1 MNCYVESGIHILNDT
16 TKDLENLNELGI
28 YLARET
34 NVDALKLL
42 KLIVLASET
51 KLLEKSFDINHVKT
65 YTDPFENSI
74 YNSIYK
80 RNETVFGNLAVNPQ
94 NLGLE
99 LADYILHNYKVDL
112 NIEYVA
118 MNIPNDFIVGYG
130 LDYDGF
136 GRNYPFTTGYTIFD
150 FFARSFARIEYDE
163 DPFYKRYDM
172 IDKKL
177 DMISYML
184 DYELLDNIQTDL
196 LLTYFDRCIQ
206 NKYSYTNEQLLK
218 MKEITNQVNSK
229 RQIILTVEELFKQD
243 KIKSDYSK
251 EELSKKLL
259 STNKDKDVNNPSDI
273 TESFNRLENYW
284 MLNDQCTYMLRTIPR
299 LVKEKVIK

>member
-74 YNSIYK
+74 YK

-112 NIEYVA
+112 GIE
-118 MNIPNDFIVGYG
+118 
-130 LDYDGF
+130 
-136 GRNYPFTTGYTIFD
+136 PFTSGYTIFD

-177 DMISYML
+177 DMVSYML
-184 DYELLDNIQTDL
+184 DYELLDNSQTDL

-259 STNKDKDVNNPSDI
+259 STNKDKDVNKPSDI

>member
-74 YNSIYK
+74 YK

-112 NIEYVA
+112 NIE
-118 MNIPNDFIVGYG
+118 
-130 LDYDGF
+130 
-136 GRNYPFTTGYTIFD
+136 PFTTGYTIFD

-206 NKYSYTNEQLLK
+206 NKYYYTNEQLLK
-218 MKEITNQVNSK
+218 MKEITDQVNSK

-259 STNKDKDVNNPSDI
+259 STNKDKDVNKPSDI

>member
-34 NVDALKLL
+34 NVDALKSL

-51 KLLEKSFDINHVKT
+51 KLLEKSFDINYVKT
-65 YTDPFENSI
+65 YTNSFE
-74 YNSIYK
+74 NSIYK

-94 NLGLE
+94 NFGLE

-112 NIEYVA
+112 GIE
-118 MNIPNDFIVGYG
+118 
-130 LDYDGF
+130 
-136 GRNYPFTTGYTIFD
+136 PFTSGYTIFD

-177 DMISYML
+177 DMVSYML
-184 DYELLDNIQTDL
+184 DYELLDNSQTDL
-196 LLTYFDRCIQ
+196 LLTCFDRCIQ
-206 NKYSYTNEQLLK
+206 NKYHYTKEQLLK
-218 MKEITNQVNSK
+218 MKEMINQVDSK
-229 RQIILTVEELFKQD
+229 QQIRLTIEDLFKQN

-259 STNKDKDVNNPSDI
+259 SANKDNNKSSDI
-273 TESFNRLENYW
+273 NKSFSRLENYC

>member
-28 YLARET
+28 YLARGT
-34 NVDALKLL
+34 NVDALKSL

-51 KLLEKSFDINHVKT
+51 KLLEKSFDINYVKT
-65 YTDPFENSI
+65 YTNSFE
-74 YNSIYK
+74 NSIYK

-94 NLGLE
+94 NFGLE

-112 NIEYVA
+112 GIE
-118 MNIPNDFIVGYG
+118 
-130 LDYDGF
+130 
-136 GRNYPFTTGYTIFD
+136 PFTSGYTIFD

-177 DMISYML
+177 DMVSYML
-184 DYELLDNIQTDL
+184 DYELLDNSQTDL

-206 NKYSYTNEQLLK
+206 NKYHYTKEQLLK
-218 MKEITNQVNSK
+218 MKEMINQVDSK
-229 RQIILTVEELFKQD
+229 QQIRLTIEDLFKQN

-259 STNKDKDVNNPSDI
+259 SANKDNSESSDI
-273 TESFNRLENYW
+273 TKSFSRLENYC

>member
-1 MNCYVESGIHILNDT
+1 MRGVIMNCYVESEIHILNDT

-34 NVDALKLL
+34 NVDALKSL

-51 KLLEKSFDINHVKT
+51 KLLEKSFDINYVKT
-65 YTDPFENSI
+65 YTNSFENSK
-74 YNSIYK
+74 YK

-94 NLGLE
+94 NFGLE

-112 NIEYVA
+112 GIE
-118 MNIPNDFIVGYG
+118 
-130 LDYDGF
+130 
-136 GRNYPFTTGYTIFD
+136 PFTSGYTIFD

-177 DMISYML
+177 DMVSYML
-184 DYELLDNIQTDL
+184 DYELLDNSQTDL
-196 LLTYFDRCIQ
+196 LLTCFDRCIQ
-206 NKYSYTNEQLLK
+206 NKYHYTKEQLLK
-218 MKEITNQVNSK
+218 MKEMINQVDSK
-229 RQIILTVEELFKQD
+229 QQIRLTIEDLFKQN

-259 STNKDKDVNNPSDI
+259 SANKDNNKSSDI
-273 TESFNRLENYW
+273 TKSFSRLENYC

>member
-28 YLARET
+28 YLARGT
-34 NVDALKLL
+34 NVDALKSL

-51 KLLEKSFDINHVKT
+51 KLLEKSFDINYVKT
-65 YTDPFENSI
+65 YTNSFENSI

-94 NLGLE
+94 NFGLE

-112 NIEYVA
+112 GIE
-118 MNIPNDFIVGYG
+118 
-130 LDYDGF
+130 
-136 GRNYPFTTGYTIFD
+136 PFTFGYTIFD

-177 DMISYML
+177 DMVSYML
-184 DYELLDNIQTDL
+184 DYELLDNSQTDL
-196 LLTYFDRCIQ
+196 LLTCFDRCIQ
-206 NKYSYTNEQLLK
+206 NKYHYTKEQLLK
-218 MKEITNQVNSK
+218 MKEMINQVDSK
-229 RQIILTVEELFKQD
+229 QQIKLTIEDLFKQN

-259 STNKDKDVNNPSDI
+259 SANKYNNKSSDI
-273 TESFNRLENYW
+273 TKSFSRLENYC

>member
-34 NVDALKLL
+34 NIDALKSL

-51 KLLEKSFDINHVKT
+51 KLLKKEFDINHVKT
-65 YTDPFENSI
+65 YTEPFE
-74 YNSIYK
+74 NSIYK
-80 RNETVFGNLAVNPQ
+80 RNETVFGNLTVNPQ
-94 NLGLE
+94 NVGLE
-99 LADYILHNYKVDL
+99 LADYILHNYKINL
-112 NIEYVA
+112 SIE
-118 MNIPNDFIVGYG
+118 
-130 LDYDGF
+130 
-136 GRNYPFTTGYTIFD
+136 PFDSGYTIFD

-177 DMISYML
+177 DMVSYML
-184 DYELLDNIQTDL
+184 DNELLDFGQTDL

-206 NKYSYTNEQLLK
+206 NKYHYTKEQLLK
-218 MKEITNQVNSK
+218 MKEMINQVDSK
-229 RQIILTVEELFKQD
+229 QQIRLTIEDLFKQN

-259 STNKDKDVNNPSDI
+259 STNKDKDVNESSAI
-273 TESFNRLENYW
+273 TESFNRLENYC
-284 MLNDQCTYMLRTIPR
+284 MLNDQCTYMLHTIPK

>member
-112 NIEYVA
+112 NIE
-118 MNIPNDFIVGYG
+118 
-130 LDYDGF
+130 
-136 GRNYPFTTGYTIFD
+136 PFTTGYTIFD

-259 STNKDKDVNNPSDI
+259 STNKDKDVNKPSDI

>member
-34 NVDALKLL
+34 NVDALKSL

-51 KLLEKSFDINHVKT
+51 KLLEKSFNINYVKT
-65 YTDPFENSI
+65 YTNSFE
-74 YNSIYK
+74 NSIYK

-94 NLGLE
+94 NFGLE

-112 NIEYVA
+112 GIK
-118 MNIPNDFIVGYG
+118 
-130 LDYDGF
+130 
-136 GRNYPFTTGYTIFD
+136 PFTSGYTIFD
-150 FFARSFARIEYDE
+150 FFARSFVRIEYDE

-177 DMISYML
+177 DMVSYML
-184 DYELLDNIQTDL
+184 DYELLDNSQTDL
-196 LLTYFDRCIQ
+196 LLTCFDRCIQ
-206 NKYSYTNEQLLK
+206 NKYHYTKEQLLK
-218 MKEITNQVNSK
+218 MKEMINQVDSK
-229 RQIILTVEELFKQD
+229 QQIRLTIEDLFKQN

-251 EELSKKLL
+251 KELSKKLL
-259 STNKDKDVNNPSDI
+259 SANKDKDVNKPSDI
-273 TESFNRLENYW
+273 TKSFSRLKNYC
-284 MLNDQCTYMLRTIPR
+284 MQNDQCTYMLRTIPM

>member
-34 NVDALKLL
+34 NVDALKSL

-51 KLLEKSFDINHVKT
+51 KLLEKSFDINYVKT
-65 YTDPFENSI
+65 YTNSFE
-74 YNSIYK
+74 NSIYK

-94 NLGLE
+94 NFGLE

-112 NIEYVA
+112 GIE
-118 MNIPNDFIVGYG
+118 
-130 LDYDGF
+130 
-136 GRNYPFTTGYTIFD
+136 PFASGYTIFD

-177 DMISYML
+177 DMVSYML
-184 DYELLDNIQTDL
+184 DYELLDNSQTDL
-196 LLTYFDRCIQ
+196 LLTCFDRCIQ
-206 NKYSYTNEQLLK
+206 NKYHYTKEQLLK
-218 MKEITNQVNSK
+218 MKEMINQVDSK
-229 RQIILTVEELFKQD
+229 QQIRLTIEDLFKQN

-259 STNKDKDVNNPSDI
+259 SANKDNNKSCDI
-273 TESFNRLENYW
+273 TKSFSRLENYC

>member
-94 NLGLE
+94 NFGLE

-112 NIEYVA
+112 NIE
-118 MNIPNDFIVGYG
+118 
-130 LDYDGF
+130 
-136 GRNYPFTTGYTIFD
+136 PFTTGYTVFD

-259 STNKDKDVNNPSDI
+259 STNKDKDVNKPSDI

>member
-112 NIEYVA
+112 NIE
-118 MNIPNDFIVGYG
+118 
-130 LDYDGF
+130 
-136 GRNYPFTTGYTIFD
+136 PFTTGYTVFD

-259 STNKDKDVNNPSDI
+259 STNKDKDVNKPSDI

>member
-34 NVDALKLL
+34 NVDALKSL

-51 KLLEKSFDINHVKT
+51 KLLEKSFDINYVKT
-65 YTDPFENSI
+65 YTNSFENSI

-94 NLGLE
+94 NFGLE

-112 NIEYVA
+112 GIE
-118 MNIPNDFIVGYG
+118 
-130 LDYDGF
+130 
-136 GRNYPFTTGYTIFD
+136 PFTSGYTIFD

-163 DPFYKRYDM
+163 DSFYKRYDM

-177 DMISYML
+177 DMVSYML
-184 DYELLDNIQTDL
+184 DYELLDNSQTDL
-196 LLTYFDRCIQ
+196 LLTCFDRCIQ
-206 NKYSYTNEQLLK
+206 NKYHYTKEQLLK
-218 MKEITNQVNSK
+218 MKEMINQVDSK
-229 RQIILTVEELFKQD
+229 QQIRLTIEDLFKQN

-259 STNKDKDVNNPSDI
+259 SANKDNNKSSDI
-273 TESFNRLENYW
+273 NKSFSRLENYC

>member
-28 YLARET
+28 YLARGT

-74 YNSIYK
+74 YK

-112 NIEYVA
+112 NIE
-118 MNIPNDFIVGYG
+118 
-130 LDYDGF
+130 
-136 GRNYPFTTGYTIFD
+136 PFTTGYTIFD

-163 DPFYKRYDM
+163 DHFYKRYDM

-177 DMISYML
+177 DMVSYML
-184 DYELLDNIQTDL
+184 DYELLDNSQTDL

-206 NKYSYTNEQLLK
+206 NKYHYTKEQLLK
-218 MKEITNQVNSK
+218 MKEMINQVNSK

-259 STNKDKDVNNPSDI
+259 STNKDKDVNKPSDI

>member
-74 YNSIYK
+74 YK

-112 NIEYVA
+112 NIE
-118 MNIPNDFIVGYG
+118 
-130 LDYDGF
+130 
-136 GRNYPFTTGYTIFD
+136 PFTTGYTIFD

-259 STNKDKDVNNPSDI
+259 STNKDKDVNKPSDI

>member
-34 NVDALKLL
+34 NVDALKSL

-51 KLLEKSFDINHVKT
+51 KLLEKSFNINYVKT
-65 YTDPFENSI
+65 YTNSFE
-74 YNSIYK
+74 NSIYK

-94 NLGLE
+94 NFGLE

-112 NIEYVA
+112 GIE
-118 MNIPNDFIVGYG
+118 
-130 LDYDGF
+130 
-136 GRNYPFTTGYTIFD
+136 PFTSGYTIFD

-177 DMISYML
+177 DMVSYML
-184 DYELLDNIQTDL
+184 DYELLDNSQTDL
-196 LLTYFDRCIQ
+196 LLTCFDRCIQ
-206 NKYSYTNEQLLK
+206 NKYHYTKEQLLK
-218 MKEITNQVNSK
+218 MKEMINQVDSK
-229 RQIILTVEELFKQD
+229 QQIRLTIEDLFKQN

-251 EELSKKLL
+251 KELSKKLP
-259 STNKDKDVNNPSDI
+259 STNKDNNKSSDI
-273 TESFNRLENYW
+273 TKSFSRLENYC
-284 MLNDQCTYMLRTIPR
+284 MLNDQCTYMLRTIPM

>member
-34 NVDALKLL
+34 NVDALKSL

-51 KLLEKSFDINHVKT
+51 KLLEKSFDINYVKT
-65 YTDPFENSI
+65 YTNSFENSI

-94 NLGLE
+94 NFGLE

-112 NIEYVA
+112 GIE
-118 MNIPNDFIVGYG
+118 
-130 LDYDGF
+130 
-136 GRNYPFTTGYTIFD
+136 PFTSGYTIFD

-177 DMISYML
+177 DMVSYML
-184 DYELLDNIQTDL
+184 DYELLDNSQTDL
-196 LLTYFDRCIQ
+196 LLTCFDRCIQ
-206 NKYSYTNEQLLK
+206 NKYHYTKEQLLK
-218 MKEITNQVNSK
+218 MKEMINQVDSK
-229 RQIILTVEELFKQD
+229 QQIRLTIEDLFKQN

-259 STNKDKDVNNPSDI
+259 SENKDNNKSSDI
-273 TESFNRLENYW
+273 NKSFSRLENYC

>member
-28 YLARET
+28 YLARGT
-34 NVDALKLL
+34 NIDALKSL

-51 KLLEKSFDINHVKT
+51 KLLEKSFDINYVKT
-65 YTDPFENSI
+65 YTNSFE
-74 YNSIYK
+74 NSIYK

-94 NLGLE
+94 NFGLE

-112 NIEYVA
+112 GIE
-118 MNIPNDFIVGYG
+118 
-130 LDYDGF
+130 
-136 GRNYPFTTGYTIFD
+136 PFTSGYTIFD

-177 DMISYML
+177 DMVSYML
-184 DYELLDNIQTDL
+184 DYELLDNSQTDL
-196 LLTYFDRCIQ
+196 LLTCFDRCIQ
-206 NKYSYTNEQLLK
+206 NKYHYTKEQLLK
-218 MKEITNQVNSK
+218 MKEMINQVDSK
-229 RQIILTVEELFKQD
+229 QQIRLTIEDLFKQN

-259 STNKDKDVNNPSDI
+259 SANKDNNKSSDI
-273 TESFNRLENYW
+273 NKSFSRLENYC

>member
-28 YLARET
+28 YLARGT
-34 NVDALKLL
+34 NVDALKSL

-51 KLLEKSFDINHVKT
+51 KLLEKSFDINYVKT
-65 YTDPFENSI
+65 YTHSFE
-74 YNSIYK
+74 NSIYK

-94 NLGLE
+94 NFGLE

-112 NIEYVA
+112 GIE
-118 MNIPNDFIVGYG
+118 
-130 LDYDGF
+130 
-136 GRNYPFTTGYTIFD
+136 PFTSGYTIFD

-177 DMISYML
+177 DMVSYML
-184 DYELLDNIQTDL
+184 DYELLDNSQTDL
-196 LLTYFDRCIQ
+196 LLTCFDRCIQ
-206 NKYSYTNEQLLK
+206 NKYHYTKEQLLK
-218 MKEITNQVNSK
+218 MKEMINQVDSK
-229 RQIILTVEELFKQD
+229 QQIRLTIEDLFKQN

-251 EELSKKLL
+251 EELS
-259 STNKDKDVNNPSDI
+259 
-273 TESFNRLENYW
+273 
-284 MLNDQCTYMLRTIPR
+284 C
-299 LVKEKVIK
+299 

>member
-34 NVDALKLL
+34 NVDALKSL

-51 KLLEKSFDINHVKT
+51 KLLKKEFDINHVKT
-65 YTDPFENSI
+65 YTDPFE
-74 YNSIYK
+74 NSIYK

-94 NLGLE
+94 NFGLE
-99 LADYILHNYKVDL
+99 LADYILRNYKVDL
-112 NIEYVA
+112 GIE
-118 MNIPNDFIVGYG
+118 
-130 LDYDGF
+130 
-136 GRNYPFTTGYTIFD
+136 PFASGYTIFD

-177 DMISYML
+177 DMVSYML
-184 DYELLDNIQTDL
+184 DNELLDISQTDL
-196 LLTYFDRCIQ
+196 LLTYFGRCIK
-206 NKYSYTNEQLLK
+206 NSYSYTNEQLLK

-229 RQIILTVEELFKQD
+229 RQIILTVEDLFKQD

-259 STNKDKDVNNPSDI
+259 STNNDKDVNKSSDI

>member
-34 NVDALKLL
+34 NVDALKSL

-51 KLLEKSFDINHVKT
+51 KLLEKSFNINYVKT
-65 YTDPFENSI
+65 YTNSFE
-74 YNSIYK
+74 NSIYK

-94 NLGLE
+94 NFGLE

-112 NIEYVA
+112 GIE
-118 MNIPNDFIVGYG
+118 
-130 LDYDGF
+130 
-136 GRNYPFTTGYTIFD
+136 PFTSGYTIFD

-177 DMISYML
+177 DMVSYML
-184 DYELLDNIQTDL
+184 DYELLDNSQTDL
-196 LLTYFDRCIQ
+196 LLTCFDRCIQ
-206 NKYSYTNEQLLK
+206 NKYHYTKEQLLK
-218 MKEITNQVNSK
+218 MKEMINQVDSK
-229 RQIILTVEELFKQD
+229 QQIRLTIEDLFKQN

-251 EELSKKLL
+251 KELSKKLL
-259 STNKDKDVNNPSDI
+259 SANKDKDVNKPSDI
-273 TESFNRLENYW
+273 TKSFSRLKNYC
-284 MLNDQCTYMLRTIPR
+284 MLNDQCTYMLHTIPR

>member
-34 NVDALKLL
+34 NVDALKSL

-51 KLLEKSFDINHVKT
+51 KLLEKSFDINYVKT
-65 YTDPFENSI
+65 YTNSFE
-74 YNSIYK
+74 NSIYK

-94 NLGLE
+94 NFGLE

-112 NIEYVA
+112 GIE
-118 MNIPNDFIVGYG
+118 
-130 LDYDGF
+130 
-136 GRNYPFTTGYTIFD
+136 PFTSGYTIFD

-163 DPFYKRYDM
+163 DSFYKRYDM

-177 DMISYML
+177 DMVSYML
-184 DYELLDNIQTDL
+184 DYELLDNSQTDL
-196 LLTYFDRCIQ
+196 LLTCFDRCIQ
-206 NKYSYTNEQLLK
+206 NKYHYTKEQLLK
-218 MKEITNQVNSK
+218 MKEMINQVDSK
-229 RQIILTVEELFKQD
+229 QQIRLTIEDLFKQN
-243 KIKSDYSK
+243 KVKSDYSK

-259 STNKDKDVNNPSDI
+259 SANKDNNKSSDI
-273 TESFNRLENYW
+273 NKSFSRLENYC

>member
-16 TKDLENLNELGI
+16 TKDLENLDELGI

-34 NVDALKLL
+34 NVDALKSL

-51 KLLEKSFDINHVKT
+51 KLLEKSFDINYVKT
-65 YTDPFENSI
+65 YTNSFE
-74 YNSIYK
+74 NSIYK

-94 NLGLE
+94 NFGLE

-112 NIEYVA
+112 GIE
-118 MNIPNDFIVGYG
+118 
-130 LDYDGF
+130 
-136 GRNYPFTTGYTIFD
+136 PFTSGYTIFD

-177 DMISYML
+177 DMVSYML
-184 DYELLDNIQTDL
+184 DYELLDNSQTDL
-196 LLTYFDRCIQ
+196 LLTCFDRCIQ
-206 NKYSYTNEQLLK
+206 NKYHYTKEQLLK
-218 MKEITNQVNSK
+218 MKEMINQVDSK
-229 RQIILTVEELFKQD
+229 QQIRLTIEDLFKQN

-259 STNKDKDVNNPSDI
+259 SANKDNNKSSDI
-273 TESFNRLENYW
+273 NKSFSRLENYC

>member
-1 MNCYVESGIHILNDT
+1 MRGVIMNCYVESGIHILNDT

-74 YNSIYK
+74 YK

-112 NIEYVA
+112 NIE
-118 MNIPNDFIVGYG
+118 
-130 LDYDGF
+130 
-136 GRNYPFTTGYTIFD
+136 PFTTGYTIFD

-259 STNKDKDVNNPSDI
+259 STNKDKDVNKPSDI

>member
-34 NVDALKLL
+34 NVDALKSL

-51 KLLEKSFDINHVKT
+51 KLLEKSFDINYVKT
-65 YTDPFENSI
+65 YTNSFENSI

-94 NLGLE
+94 NFGLE

-112 NIEYVA
+112 GIE
-118 MNIPNDFIVGYG
+118 
-130 LDYDGF
+130 
-136 GRNYPFTTGYTIFD
+136 PFTSGYTIFD

-177 DMISYML
+177 DMVSYML
-184 DYELLDNIQTDL
+184 DYELLDNSQTDL
-196 LLTYFDRCIQ
+196 LLTCFDRCIQ
-206 NKYSYTNEQLLK
+206 NKYHYTKEQLLK
-218 MKEITNQVNSK
+218 MKEMINQVDSK
-229 RQIILTVEELFKQD
+229 QQIRLTIEDLFKQN

-259 STNKDKDVNNPSDI
+259 SANKDNSKSSDI
-273 TESFNRLENYW
+273 NKSFSRLENYC

>member
-34 NVDALKLL
+34 NVDALKSL

-51 KLLEKSFDINHVKT
+51 KLLEKSFDINYVKT
-65 YTDPFENSI
+65 YTNSFENSI

-94 NLGLE
+94 NFGLE

-112 NIEYVA
+112 GIE
-118 MNIPNDFIVGYG
+118 
-130 LDYDGF
+130 
-136 GRNYPFTTGYTIFD
+136 PFTSGYTIFD

-177 DMISYML
+177 DMVSYML
-184 DYELLDNIQTDL
+184 DYELLDNSQTDL

-206 NKYSYTNEQLLK
+206 NKYHYTKEQLLK
-218 MKEITNQVNSK
+218 MKEMINQVDSK
-229 RQIILTVEELFKQD
+229 QQIRLTIEDLFKQN

-259 STNKDKDVNNPSDI
+259 SANKDNNKSCDI
-273 TESFNRLENYW
+273 TKSFSRLENYC

>member
-34 NVDALKLL
+34 NVDALKSL

-51 KLLEKSFDINHVKT
+51 KLLEKSFDINYVKT
-65 YTDPFENSI
+65 YTNSFENSI

-94 NLGLE
+94 NFGLE

-112 NIEYVA
+112 GIE
-118 MNIPNDFIVGYG
+118 
-130 LDYDGF
+130 
-136 GRNYPFTTGYTIFD
+136 PFTSGYTIFD

-177 DMISYML
+177 DMVSYML
-184 DYELLDNIQTDL
+184 DYELLDNSQTDL
-196 LLTYFDRCIQ
+196 LLTCFDRCIQ
-206 NKYSYTNEQLLK
+206 NKYHYTKEQLLK
-218 MKEITNQVNSK
+218 MKEMINQVELK
-229 RQIILTVEELFKQD
+229 QQIRLTIEDLFKQN

-259 STNKDKDVNNPSDI
+259 SANKDNNKSSDI
-273 TESFNRLENYW
+273 NKSFSRLENYC

>member
-28 YLARET
+28 YLARGT
-34 NVDALKLL
+34 NVDALKSL

-51 KLLEKSFDINHVKT
+51 KLLEKSFDINYVKT
-65 YTDPFENSI
+65 YTNSFENSI

-94 NLGLE
+94 NFGLE

-112 NIEYVA
+112 GIE
-118 MNIPNDFIVGYG
+118 
-130 LDYDGF
+130 
-136 GRNYPFTTGYTIFD
+136 PFTSGYTIFD

-177 DMISYML
+177 DMVSYML
-184 DYELLDNIQTDL
+184 DYELLDNSQTDL
-196 LLTYFDRCIQ
+196 LLTCFDRCIQ
-206 NKYSYTNEQLLK
+206 NKYHYTKEQLLK
-218 MKEITNQVNSK
+218 MKEMINQVDSK
-229 RQIILTVEELFKQD
+229 QQIRLTIEDLFKQN

-259 STNKDKDVNNPSDI
+259 SANKDNSKSSDI
-273 TESFNRLENYW
+273 NKSFSRLENYC

>member
-34 NVDALKLL
+34 NVDALKSL

-51 KLLEKSFDINHVKT
+51 KLLEKSFDINYVKT
-65 YTDPFENSI
+65 YTNSFE
-74 YNSIYK
+74 NSIYK

-94 NLGLE
+94 NFGLE

-112 NIEYVA
+112 GIE
-118 MNIPNDFIVGYG
+118 
-130 LDYDGF
+130 
-136 GRNYPFTTGYTIFD
+136 PFTSGYTIFD

-177 DMISYML
+177 DMVSYML
-184 DYELLDNIQTDL
+184 DYELLDNSQTDL

-206 NKYSYTNEQLLK
+206 NKYHYTKEQLLK
-218 MKEITNQVNSK
+218 MKEMINQVDSK
-229 RQIILTVEELFKQD
+229 QQIRLTIEDLFKQN

-259 STNKDKDVNNPSDI
+259 SANKDNNKSCDI
-273 TESFNRLENYW
+273 TKSFSRLENYC
-284 MLNDQCTYMLRTIPR
+284 MLNDQCTYMLHTIPM

>member
-34 NVDALKLL
+34 NVDALKSL

-51 KLLEKSFDINHVKT
+51 KLLEKSFDINYVKT
-65 YTDPFENSI
+65 YTNSFENSI

-94 NLGLE
+94 NFGLE

-112 NIEYVA
+112 GIE
-118 MNIPNDFIVGYG
+118 
-130 LDYDGF
+130 
-136 GRNYPFTTGYTIFD
+136 PFTSGYTIFD

-177 DMISYML
+177 DMVSYML
-184 DYELLDNIQTDL
+184 DYELLDNSQTDL
-196 LLTYFDRCIQ
+196 LLTCFDRCIQ
-206 NKYSYTNEQLLK
+206 NKYHYTKEQLLK
-218 MKEITNQVNSK
+218 MKEMINQVDSK
-229 RQIILTVEELFKQD
+229 QQIRLTIEDLFKQN

-259 STNKDKDVNNPSDI
+259 SANKDNNKSSDI
-273 TESFNRLENYW
+273 NKSFSRLENYC

>member
-34 NVDALKLL
+34 NVDALKSL
-42 KLIVLASET
+42 KLMVLGSET
-51 KLLEKSFDINHVKT
+51 KLLKKEFDINHVKT
-65 YTDPFENSI
+65 YTVPFE
-74 YNSIYK
+74 NSIYK
-80 RNETVFGNLAVNPQ
+80 RNETVFGNLASNPQ
-94 NLGLE
+94 NFGLE
-99 LADYILHNYKVDL
+99 LADYILHNYKVNL
-112 NIEYVA
+112 NIE
-118 MNIPNDFIVGYG
+118 
-130 LDYDGF
+130 
-136 GRNYPFTTGYTIFD
+136 PFTTGYTIFD

-177 DMISYML
+177 DMVSYML
-184 DYELLDNIQTDL
+184 DNELLDFGQTDL

-206 NKYSYTNEQLLK
+206 NKYHYTKEQLLK
-218 MKEITNQVNSK
+218 MKEMINQVDSK
-229 RQIILTVEELFKQD
+229 QQIRLTIEDLFKQN

-259 STNKDKDVNNPSDI
+259 STNKDNNKSSDI
-273 TESFNRLENYW
+273 TKSFSRLENYC

>member
-16 TKDLENLNELGI
+16 TRDLENLNELGI

-65 YTDPFENSI
+65 YTAPFE
-74 YNSIYK
+74 NSIYK

-112 NIEYVA
+112 GIE
-118 MNIPNDFIVGYG
+118 
-130 LDYDGF
+130 
-136 GRNYPFTTGYTIFD
+136 PFTSGYTIFD

-163 DPFYKRYDM
+163 EPFYKRYDM

-184 DYELLDNIQTDL
+184 DYELLDNSQTDL

-229 RQIILTVEELFKQD
+229 RQIILTVEDLFKQD

-259 STNKDKDVNNPSDI
+259 STNKDKDVNKLSDI
-273 TESFNRLENYW
+273 AESFNRLENYW

>member
-34 NVDALKLL
+34 NVDALKSL

-51 KLLEKSFDINHVKT
+51 KLLEKSFNINYVKT
-65 YTDPFENSI
+65 YTNSFE
-74 YNSIYK
+74 NSIYK

-94 NLGLE
+94 NFGLE

-112 NIEYVA
+112 GIE
-118 MNIPNDFIVGYG
+118 
-130 LDYDGF
+130 
-136 GRNYPFTTGYTIFD
+136 PFTSGYTIFD

-177 DMISYML
+177 DMVSYML
-184 DYELLDNIQTDL
+184 DYELLDNSQTDL
-196 LLTYFDRCIQ
+196 LLTCFDRCIQ
-206 NKYSYTNEQLLK
+206 NKYHYTKEQLLK
-218 MKEITNQVNSK
+218 MKEMINQVDSK
-229 RQIILTVEELFKQD
+229 QQIRLTIEDLFKQN

-251 EELSKKLL
+251 KELSKKLP
-259 STNKDKDVNNPSDI
+259 STNKDNNKSSDI
-273 TESFNRLENYW
+273 TKSFSRLENYC
-284 MLNDQCTYMLRTIPR
+284 MLNDQCTYMLRTIPM
-299 LVKEKVIK
+299 LVKEKVIKQVGC

>member
-112 NIEYVA
+112 NIE
-118 MNIPNDFIVGYG
+118 
-130 LDYDGF
+130 
-136 GRNYPFTTGYTIFD
+136 PFTTGYTVFD

-218 MKEITNQVNSK
+218 MKEITDQVNSK

-259 STNKDKDVNNPSDI
+259 STNKDKDVNKPSDI

-299 LVKEKVIK
+299 LVKEKAIK

>member
-34 NVDALKLL
+34 NVDALKSL

-51 KLLEKSFDINHVKT
+51 KLLEKSFNINYVKT
-65 YTDPFENSI
+65 YTNSFE
-74 YNSIYK
+74 NSIYK

-94 NLGLE
+94 NFGLE

-112 NIEYVA
+112 GIE
-118 MNIPNDFIVGYG
+118 
-130 LDYDGF
+130 
-136 GRNYPFTTGYTIFD
+136 PFTSGYTIFD

-177 DMISYML
+177 DMVSYML
-184 DYELLDNIQTDL
+184 DYELLDNSQTDL
-196 LLTYFDRCIQ
+196 LLTCFDRCIQ
-206 NKYSYTNEQLLK
+206 NKYHYTKEQLLK
-218 MKEITNQVNSK
+218 MKEMINQVDSK
-229 RQIILTVEELFKQD
+229 QQIRLTIEDLFKQN

-251 EELSKKLL
+251 KELSKKLP
-259 STNKDKDVNNPSDI
+259 STNKDNNKSSDI
-273 TESFNRLENYW
+273 TKSFSRLENYC

>member
-34 NVDALKLL
+34 NVDALKSL

-51 KLLEKSFDINHVKT
+51 KLLEKSFDINYVKT
-65 YTDPFENSI
+65 YTNSFENSI

-94 NLGLE
+94 NFGLE

-112 NIEYVA
+112 GIE
-118 MNIPNDFIVGYG
+118 
-130 LDYDGF
+130 
-136 GRNYPFTTGYTIFD
+136 PFTSGYTIFD

-177 DMISYML
+177 DMVSYML
-184 DYELLDNIQTDL
+184 DYELLDNSQTDL
-196 LLTYFDRCIQ
+196 LLTCFDRCIQ
-206 NKYSYTNEQLLK
+206 NKYHYTKEQLLK
-218 MKEITNQVNSK
+218 MKEMINQVDSK
-229 RQIILTVEELFKQD
+229 QQIRLTIEDLFKQN

-259 STNKDKDVNNPSDI
+259 SANKDNNKSCDI
-273 TESFNRLENYW
+273 TKSFSRLENYC

>member
-34 NVDALKLL
+34 NVDALKSL

-51 KLLEKSFDINHVKT
+51 KLLEKSFNINYVKT
-65 YTDPFENSI
+65 YTNSFE
-74 YNSIYK
+74 NSIYK

-94 NLGLE
+94 NFGLE

-112 NIEYVA
+112 GIA
-118 MNIPNDFIVGYG
+118 
-130 LDYDGF
+130 
-136 GRNYPFTTGYTIFD
+136 PFTSGYTIFD

-177 DMISYML
+177 DMVSYML
-184 DYELLDNIQTDL
+184 DYELLDNSQTDL
-196 LLTYFDRCIQ
+196 LLTCFDRCIQ
-206 NKYSYTNEQLLK
+206 NKYHYTKEQLLK
-218 MKEITNQVNSK
+218 MKEMINQVDSK
-229 RQIILTVEELFKQD
+229 QQIRLTIEDLFKQN

-251 EELSKKLL
+251 KELSKKLP
-259 STNKDKDVNNPSDI
+259 STNKDNNKSSDI
-273 TESFNRLENYW
+273 TKSFSRLENYC
-284 MLNDQCTYMLRTIPR
+284 MLNDQCTYMLRTIPM

>member
-28 YLARET
+28 YLARGT

-74 YNSIYK
+74 YK

-112 NIEYVA
+112 NIE
-118 MNIPNDFIVGYG
+118 
-130 LDYDGF
+130 
-136 GRNYPFTTGYTIFD
+136 PFTTGYTIFD

-259 STNKDKDVNNPSDI
+259 STNKDKDVNKPSDI